1 MQTKVFNKRLVVI
14 FILFFLSLALLF
26 IRCIYLEILKFDKF
40 SQLARIQQST
50 AVVLEP
56 HRGKIFDINKNI
68 LATNL
73 SVKSVYAEP
82 HRIEDFNGTLKALSE
97 ILNLEEDFVIERLS
111 QPKFFVWIKRKLSK
125 EEAGTLEKLNLKGIG
140 FLRESERFYPM
151 GNLASHV
158 LGFVNIDNVGLEGIE
173 LYYDDYLRGTQGY
186 KRIVRDAR
194 LRELLVLPQLR
205 MPAVDGYNL
214 ILTID
219 SVIQNITENAL
230 KDGINKFNA
239 KAASAVVMNP
249 YTGEIFAIA
258 NFPDFIPNF
267 YAQYPQDSLRN
278 RAICDMFEPGSSFKI
293 VTASA
298 ALEEGLVN
306 IADLFYC
313 EKGAYRISNHLLH
326 DHSPHGWLTFKEVI
340 EYSSNIGTVKIA
352 QCLGE
357 KVLYKYVRL
366 YGFGGTTG
374 IDLPGEI
381 NGFIRPL
388 PRWSGLSLAAIP
400 IGHEVGVTAMQMG
413 TAISVIANSGYLIRP
428 FMVKRIEDDTGQI
441 IKAANLSYLRRRVIS
456 EETSGYM
463 KEILSGVVKIGTGK
477 KAGLK
482 DFSSAG
488 KTGTAQKIEA
498 DGTYS
503 HSKYVASFIG
513 FAPVDNPKIA
523 ICVVFDE
530 PHPIYYGG
538 SVAAPVFAQIADAT
552 LKYFKVK

>member
-1 MQTKVFNKRLVVI
+1 MQTKVFNKRLVVV

-26 IRCIYLEILKFDKF
+26 TRCIYLEIFKFNKF
-40 SQLARIQQST
+40 SQLAQNQQST
-50 AVVLEP
+50 TVILEP
-56 HRGKIFDINKNI
+56 QRGKIFDTNKNI

-73 SVKSVYAEP
+73 SVESVYAEP
-82 HRIEDFNGTLKALSE
+82 HHIEDFNRTVKVLSE
-97 ILNLEEDFVIERLS
+97 ILNLEEDFVMERLS
-111 QPKFFVWIKRKLSK
+111 RPKFFVWIKRKLPK
-125 EEAGTLEKLNLKGIG
+125 EETLALKKLNLKGIE
-140 FLRESERFYPM
+140 FLRETKRFYPLDT
-151 GNLASHV
+151 LASHV
-158 LGFVNIDNVGLEGIE
+158 LGFVGIDNLGLEGIE
-173 LYYDDYLRGTQGY
+173 LYYNDYLRGTQGY
-186 KRIVRDAR
+186 KKIVRDAR
-194 LRELLVLPQLR
+194 LRELLILSQLC
-205 MPAVDGYNL
+205 MPAVDGYDL

-230 KDGINKFNA
+230 KEGIDKFNA
-239 KAASAVVMNP
+239 KAASAVVINP

-258 NFPDFIPNF
+258 NFPDFTPNF

-313 EKGAYRISNHLLH
+313 EKGTYRISNHLLH
-326 DHSPHGWLTFKEVI
+326 DHRPYGWLTFKEVI
-340 EYSSNIGTVKIA
+340 EYSSNIGTVKVA

-357 KVLYKYVRL
+357 KVLYEYVRL
-366 YGFGGTTG
+366 YGFGSLTG

-381 NGFIRPL
+381 NGFVRPVS
-388 PRWSGLSLAAIP
+388 RWSGLSLGAIP
-400 IGHEVGVTAMQMG
+400 IGHEIGVTALQMG
-413 TAISVIANSGYLIRP
+413 TAVSVIANNGYLIRP
-428 FMVKRIEDDTGQI
+428 FIVKRIEDDTGQI
-441 IKAANLSYLRRRVIS
+441 IKAANLSHVRRRVIS
-456 EETSGYM
+456 EETSEYM

-498 DGTYS
+498 DGSYS
-503 HSKYVASFIG
+503 HSKYIASFVG

-538 SVAAPVFAQIADAT
+538 SVAAPVFAQIADAA

>member
-50 AVVLEP
+50 TVVLEP

-73 SVKSVYAEP
+73 SVESVYVEP
-82 HRIEDFNGTLKALSE
+82 HRIGDFNRTVKALSE
-97 ILNLEEDFVIERLS
+97 ILNLEEDFVIGRLS

-125 EEAGTLEKLNLKGIG
+125 EEARTLKELNLKGIG

-151 GNLASHV
+151 GSLASHV

-186 KRIVRDAR
+186 KKIVRDAR
-194 LRELLVLPQLR
+194 LRELLTLSQLR
-205 MPAVDGYNL
+205 MPAVDGYDL

-230 KDGINKFNA
+230 KEGIDKFNA
-239 KAASAVVMNP
+239 KAASAVVINP

-258 NFPDFIPNF
+258 NFPDFTPNF

-278 RAICDMFEPGSSFKI
+278 RAICDMFEPGSVFKI

-298 ALEEGLVN
+298 ALEEGLIN

-313 EKGAYRISNHLLH
+313 EKGSYRISNHLLH
-326 DHSPHGWLTFKEVI
+326 DHRPHGWLTFKEVI

-357 KVLYKYVRL
+357 KVIYKYVRL
-366 YGFGGTTG
+366 YGFGSPAG

-381 NGFIRPL
+381 NGFIRPVSK
-388 PRWSGLSLAAIP
+388 WSGLSLAAIP

-413 TAISVIANSGYLIRP
+413 TAISVIANNGYLIRP

-441 IKAANLSYLRRRVIS
+441 IKAANLSYVKRRVIS

-463 KEILSGVVKIGTGK
+463 KEILSGVVKIGTGQ

-498 DGTYS
+498 DGSYS
-503 HSKYVASFIG
+503 HSKYIASFVG

-530 PHPIYYGG
+530 PQPIYYGG

>member
-50 AVVLEP
+50 TVVLEP

-73 SVKSVYAEP
+73 SVESVYVEP
-82 HRIEDFNGTLKALSE
+82 HRIGDFNRTVKALSE
-97 ILNLEEDFVIERLS
+97 ILNLEEDFVIGRLS

-125 EEAGTLEKLNLKGIG
+125 EEARTLKELNLKGIG

-151 GNLASHV
+151 GSLASHV

-186 KRIVRDAR
+186 KKIVRDAR
-194 LRELLVLPQLR
+194 LRELLTLSQLR
-205 MPAVDGYNL
+205 MPAVDGYDL

-230 KDGINKFNA
+230 KEGIDKFNA
-239 KAASAVVMNP
+239 KAASAVVINP

-258 NFPDFIPNF
+258 NFPDFTPNF

-278 RAICDMFEPGSSFKI
+278 RAICDMFEPGSVFKI

-298 ALEEGLVN
+298 ALEEGLIN

-313 EKGAYRISNHLLH
+313 EKGSYRISNHLLH
-326 DHSPHGWLTFKEVI
+326 DHRPHGWLTFKEVI

-357 KVLYKYVRL
+357 KVIYKYVRL
-366 YGFGGTTG
+366 YGFGSPAG

-381 NGFIRPL
+381 NGFIRPVSK
-388 PRWSGLSLAAIP
+388 WSGLSLAAIP
-400 IGHEVGVTAMQMG
+400 IGHEVGITAMQMG
-413 TAISVIANSGYLIRP
+413 TAISVIANNGYLIRP

-441 IKAANLSYLRRRVIS
+441 IKAANLSYVKRRVIS

-463 KEILSGVVKIGTGK
+463 KEILSGVVKIGTGQ

-498 DGTYS
+498 DGSYS
-503 HSKYVASFIG
+503 HSKYIASFVG

-530 PHPIYYGG
+530 PQPIYYGG